1 MPCIQPFYCQFGNDF
16 PGAAPGP
23 LCEKNTPK
31 KYKIHKGQIMTLVI
45 AATILFIADQFVITH
60 GCLANNYYC
69 KGNVVVNVN
78 RRSDRIN
85 TQLKETSSNNVSQQ
99 LEEPKNQFGR
109 MTYWDESYR
118 DSLVGSD
125 EDSTETF
132 SWYCGWEEL
141 EPFFTELIPQ
151 QTNPSVLV
159 PGIGND
165 ACILDMFNAGY
176 HRLTA
181 FDYAPEGVECAKRMF
196 GTEKIQLIEDL
207 RVADARDLPYDDDMY
222 DAVLDKGTLD
232 SIYLSGGH
240 DKELARKHLGM
251 AVSELSRVLKVG
263 GIIFSV
269 TAACVDAVQLSFD
282 EYNNEQK
289 ACWRQIRDGS
299 LYMTEDGYTSNNVD
313 ATMLVWQRIR

>member
-1 MPCIQPFYCQFGNDF
+1 MRLKI
-16 PGAAPGP
+16 GAIILLAAD
-23 LCEKNTPK
+23 
-31 KYKIHKGQIMTLVI
+31 KIVLSRGWV
-45 AATILFIADQFVITH
+45 
-60 GCLANNYYC
+60 GANYNQRYLKIYHA
-69 KGNVVVNVN
+69 KAID
-78 RRSDRIN
+78 RRDVESS
-85 TQLKETSSNNVSQQ
+85 QLKETPSNTSKQ
-99 LEEPKNQFGR
+99 LEEPNNRYGR

-118 DSLVGSD
+118 DSLLGSD
-125 EDSTETF
+125 DDSAETF

-141 EPFFTELIPQ
+141 GPFFAELIPL

-196 GTEKIQLIEDL
+196 GPEKIQLMEDL
-207 RVADARDLPYDDDMY
+207 RVADARDLPYDDDTY

-232 SIYLSGGH
+232 SIYLSGGK

-251 AVSELSRVLKVG
+251 AVSELSRVVKVG
-263 GIIFSV
+263 GIVFSV

-282 EYNNEQK
+282 ECNEREG
-289 ACWRQIRDGS
+289 CWKQIRDGS
-299 LYMTEDGYTSNNVD
+299 LYITGDGYTSNNVD